1 MQLAVRS
8 KAQHLLLSPR
18 APDLDSECRPFL
30 SPAVPTSCSGLGS
43 LSPSSVLRRGAGRAG
58 ESSAEAQQ
66 GGAWLLPAPNKPVS
80 ASGRLLYVTV
90 TGSGSGSLPGP
101 DALSVWCVHAVWQS
115 SLTLTVSSGREVA
128 AASFP
133 RAAESGYTAHAGTLQ
148 RWRLTQPGRGERSK
162 APLPARASPELPY
175 SPTQGHPQPPALSLG
190 PQASGPS
197 PPWPTVRPSSGTF
210 LQRLSLAWGED
221 RPIPVACPWV
231 GTPGCLGAARWR
243 WRNWSQ
249 NSCKGRQWLVLVC
262 DGDSSGRME
271 SPRPWCCRQGTMQ
284 GESRA
289 APLGHPQLLGGRRR
303 GTGWEG
309 SQPWWEHA

>member
-30 SPAVPTSCSGLGS
+30 SPAVPPCCSGLGS
-43 LSPSSVLRRGAGRAG
+43 LSPSSVLRRGAAVEEKAQQKRNREEPVSFLLRTSPSPPLAAFSTLPSPEAEACPAQTLCPCGVCALCGRAH
-58 ESSAEAQQ
+58 SPSPCLQAERWQQ
-66 GGAWLLPAPNKPVS
+66 PAS
-80 ASGRLLYVTV
+80 R
-90 TGSGSGSLPGP
+90 GP
-101 DALSVWCVHAVWQS
+101 LSQ
-115 SLTLTVSSGREVA
+115 G
-128 AASFP
+128 
-133 RAAESGYTAHAGTLQ
+133 TAHAGTLQ
-148 RWRLTQPGRGERSK
+148 RWRLTQQGRGERSK
-162 APLPARASPELPY
+162 APLPACASPELPY

-190 PQASGPS
+190 PQASGPL

-231 GTPGCLGAARWR
+231 GTPGRLGATRWR

-249 NSCKGRQWLVLVC
+249 NSCKGRQWLVRVC

-289 APLGHPQLLGGRRR
+289 APLGHTQLLGGRRR

>member
-1 MQLAVRS
+1 MGREITWKPHFPLELLLSAPFGSSVGKPDLKRAETMQLAVRS

-133 RAAESGYTAHAGTLQ
+133 RAAESGYCPRWNSAEMEAHTARA
-148 RWRLTQPGRGERSK
+148 RGE
-162 APLPARASPELPY
+162 EQG
-175 SPTQGHPQPPALSLG
+175 PT
-190 PQASGPS
+190 
-197 PPWPTVRPSSGTF
+197 
-210 LQRLSLAWGED
+210 
-221 RPIPVACPWV
+221 
-231 GTPGCLGAARWR
+231 
-243 WRNWSQ
+243 
-249 NSCKGRQWLVLVC
+249 
-262 DGDSSGRME
+262 
-271 SPRPWCCRQGTMQ
+271 PRPC
-284 GESRA
+284 
-289 APLGHPQLLGGRRR
+289 
-303 GTGWEG
+303 
-309 SQPWWEHA
+309 QP

>member
-1 MQLAVRS
+1 MRLAVRS

-18 APDLDSECRPFL
+18 VPDLGSERRPFL
-30 SPAVPTSCSGLGS
+30 SPDVLPSCSGLGS
-43 LSPSSVLRRGAGRAG
+43 LSPSSVLRRGVGSGG

-66 GGAWLLPAPNKPVS
+66 GGTRLIPAPNKPVS
-80 ASGRLLYVTV
+80 ASGRCLHLPGTR
-90 TGSGSGSLPGP
+90 SLPAQTLCPCGSCALCGGAHSPSPCLQAERWQQPASRGP
-101 DALSVWCVHAVWQS
+101 LSQ
-115 SLTLTVSSGREVA
+115 G
-128 AASFP
+128 
-133 RAAESGYTAHAGTLQ
+133 TAHAGTLQ
-148 RWRLTQPGRGERSK
+148 RWRLTQQGRGERIK
-162 APLPARASPELPY
+162 APLPACASPELPY
-175 SPTQGHPQPPALSLG
+175 SPTQGHPQPPAPSLG
-190 PQASGPS
+190 PQASGPL

-221 RPIPVACPWV
+221 RPIPMACPWV
-231 GTPGCLGAARWR
+231 GTPGHLGATRRR

-249 NSCKGRQWLVLVC
+249 NSCKGRQWLVRVC

-289 APLGHPQLLGGRRR
+289 APPGHPQLLGGRRR

-309 SQPWWEHA
+309 SKPWWERA